1 MQTQAAVSVSPY
13 REIFQ
18 ILWVVYI
25 VLLYSISLKCCQSLL
40 PVCSTGLLYSLS
52 CLASEMNFTVCIL
65 GLDGICVECN
75 NTYNNY
81 MLRLSEIP
89 GSWYLYLKV
98 EQYFFIHLLNYLC
111 FTLSKLSTY
120 NCHYFSYNCL
130 YQTLKFSPFQT
141 FYQLSQYLSWTLY

>member
-1 MQTQAAVSVSPY
+1 MSCVYCVIVQYYIIEVLSVSAACL
-13 REIFQ
+13 FN
-18 ILWVVYI
+18 WFSVF
-25 VLLYSISLKCCQSLL
+25 SF
-40 PVCSTGLLYSLS
+40 LS
-52 CLASEMNFTVCIL
+52 CFRKIFTVCIL

-130 YQTLKFSPFQT
+130 YQTLKYSPFQT
-141 FYQLSQYLSWTLY
+141 FYQLSQYLSWTWY